1 MRRYRRSVAC
11 EPKVAP
17 PLSFEV
23 ASFRCSEVRTY
34 SPGAMMKMGPPAA
47 SDTKHSGIR
56 APVRRREDLRLV
68 RGAGRYT
75 ADENLPGQVYA
86 VMVRSP
92 MGTR

>member
-1 MRRYRRSVAC
+1 
-11 EPKVAP
+11 
-17 PLSFEV
+17 
-23 ASFRCSEVRTY
+23 
-34 SPGAMMKMGPPAA
+34 MMKMGPPAA

-68 RGAGRYT
+68 REAGRYT

-92 MGTR
+92 HGHALIRAITAEKSLGAARRDRGAHQRRFSRRRPQTHSHKP